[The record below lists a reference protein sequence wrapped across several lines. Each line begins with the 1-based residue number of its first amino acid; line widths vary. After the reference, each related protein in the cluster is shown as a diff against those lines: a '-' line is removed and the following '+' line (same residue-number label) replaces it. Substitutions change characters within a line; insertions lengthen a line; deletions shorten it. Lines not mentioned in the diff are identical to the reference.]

1 MPHEDTNCFAAQRG
15 QRAVHCAGTR
25 ADKCPG
31 LTTPEIA
38 DCQKQGVD
46 KAQKQMARY
55 IAAAEG
61 RIRQSADPEHALA
74 DFHTAQQH
82 WAQYQKAEC
91 NAAYE
96 AWSDGTIRFSMALTC
111 MLRLTHSRTMDI
123 WQMWLTYPDSTPP
136 TLPKPVFAD
145 K

>member
-1 MPHEDTNCFAAQRG
+1 MKIQTVLLLSAASVLCTVQA
-15 QRAVHCAGTR
+15 RA

-38 DCQKQGVD
+38 DCQKQEVD

-55 IAAAEG
+55 IVAAEG

-74 DFHTAQQH
+74 DFHAAQQH

-136 TLPKPVFAD
+136 TLPKPVFTNEGW
-145 K
+145 